1 MMLSEILQGYFSK
14 IGNSSL
20 QIMYHMAV
28 PELTKKE
35 KERRE
40 GKSRMS
46 NSKIL
51 HFLFVLEA
59 YFQKSCKDVSQ
70 KLGICLCKLYIS

>member
-1 MMLSEILQGYFSK
+1 VKETMLSEILQGCFSK

-28 PELTKKE
+28 PEQTNKE

-40 GKSRMS
+40 GKVM
-46 NSKIL
+46 NVKL
-51 HFLFVLEA
+51 KQFAFLV
-59 YFQKSCKDVSQ
+59 YS
-70 KLGICLCKLYIS
+70 